1 MFIHTFFNEMNINF
15 KYTKNLIS
23 SIFIFYGLVLFAQYN
38 NPQIKKVDI
47 LSYQFKI
54 NINDSTDQI
63 FGHAKI
69 KIHPLTKI
77 TNFNLDFD
85 KKTSGNKGMKIHK
98 ILLNGKEFNRYKFEK
113 NKISFFISRNI
124 NKDFTIEIFYS
135 GIPKDGLYISRNKYG
150 SRTFFGD
157 NWPNRAHYWLPVIDH
172 PSDKALVS
180 FEISA
185 PEHYEVVASGKF
197 ISRIKNKG
205 KIIWKYQSEVPY
217 PTKVMVFGAAD
228 FNIKNYE
235 IFHNIPISGW
245 IYKNS
250 PLKGLDDYQP
260 AVEILKFYDSII
272 GPYSY
277 KKLANVQSKTRF
289 GGMEN
294 AGNIFYN
301 EKTVDGTSSTENLIA
316 HEVGHQW
323 FGNSVTEK
331 NWSDIWLSEG
341 FATYLTDLFIEHKY
355 GKKAFEKRMKME
367 RDKIIRY
374 NLFKRNPVVYT
385 EKERLFNLLNPN
397 SYEKGAWV
405 LHMLRQKIGDKNF
418 FKLLKDFYKKYRN
431 KNASTTDFINLSEKI
446 SGMNLQEFFQQWL
459 YRSGIPELRFETKKD
474 KNFLYIIFHQEPPY
488 YQLNFPIEIEF
499 PTKKYFINFPVDKEK
514 NIYKIPLNK
523 LPKNYKILYDPEVKI
538 LYK

>member
-1 MFIHTFFNEMNINF
+1 MKNF
-15 KYTKNLIS
+15 CLLLTILW
-23 SIFIFYGLVLFAQYN
+23 SIPILAQFN
-38 NPQIKKVDI
+38 NPQKDKIDIK
-47 LSYQFKI
+47 SYDFYLK
-54 NINDSTDQI
+54 INDSNN
-63 FGHAKI
+63 KI
-69 KIHPLTKI
+69 KGKAIIQLELLKNI
-77 TNFNLDFD
+77 SDFYLDFD
-85 KKTSGNKGMKIHK
+85 KKDLQGTGMEIQKIK
-98 ILLNGKEFNRYKFEK
+98 INNIDFSNAIFEK
-113 NKISFFISRNI
+113 NRLVFKGKWYKGKKIS
-124 NKDFTIEIFYS
+124 IEIAYS

-235 IFHNIPISGW
+235 IFHNIPVSGW

-301 EKTVDGTSSTENLIA
+301 EKTVDGTSSAENLIA

-431 KNASTTDFINLSEKI
+431 KNASTTDFIKLSEKI
-446 SGMNLQEFFQQWL
+446 SGMDLQYFFQQWL

-488 YQLNFPIEIEF
+488 YQLNFPVEIEF